1 MGLLHLFWKIDHMN
15 TYDTHAHLDHLEHLE
30 LALASARQSGVT
42 AIVAV
47 SMNLESCKKSL
58 KIKKSFSEPRIYLG
72 MGMHPAEANIS
83 GLDECIKYTREHV
96 DELAVIGEIGL
107 DFWYKWVRKDQEKKA
122 EQRKVFRAFLELA
135 HEFDLP
141 AVVHSRGVW
150 RECYETLKDLKIK
163 KAEFHWYSG
172 PLDVLKDIL
181 DEGYY
186 ISTTPSLA
194 YSPQSREAVEYAP
207 IQQTMIET
215 DCPVHFND
223 PITGSGFKAEPKD
236 VFKTLDSYCELKKIN
251 RDNAVVQFNLNAQK
265 FFGIK
270 AEEI

>member
-1 MGLLHLFWKIDHMN
+1 MGQSHLFWKIDHMY

-30 LALASARQSGVT
+30 SALENARQSGVA

-47 SMNLESCKKSL
+47 SMNLESCKNSL
-58 KIKKSFSEPRIYLG
+58 RIKKTVVNPKIYLG
-72 MGMHPAEANIS
+72 MGMHPAEAS
-83 GLDECIKYTREHV
+83 LVQLDQCLQYTREQIN
-96 DELAVIGEIGL
+96 ELAVIGEIGL
-107 DFWYKWVRKDQEKKA
+107 DFWYKWVRKDQDKKA

-150 RECYETLKDLKIK
+150 RECFETLKELKIN

-181 DEGYY
+181 DQGYY

-194 YSPQSREAVEYAP
+194 YSPQSREAIEYAP

-215 DCPVHFND
+215 DCPVYFNNTN
-223 PITGSGFKAEPKD
+223 TGVGFKAEPKD
-236 VFKTLDSYCELKKIN
+236 VFKTLEAYCEIKKVN
-251 RDNAVVQFNLNAQK
+251 RDIAVIQFNQNAQN

-270 AEEI
+270 VEDI